1 MSAPICPMMSAQH
14 SLYGFAPKVHC
25 LGSGCAWWVVEIKHV
40 EFDEQDGPYAPCAPF
55 RTGCGTCARNPTG
68 EPYLDPAGEGT

>member
-1 MSAPICPMMSAQH
+1 MSTPICPVMRDPRGYY
-14 SLYGFAPKVHC
+14 LGKC

-68 EPYLDPAGEGT
+68 EPYPDPAIPKTDAP